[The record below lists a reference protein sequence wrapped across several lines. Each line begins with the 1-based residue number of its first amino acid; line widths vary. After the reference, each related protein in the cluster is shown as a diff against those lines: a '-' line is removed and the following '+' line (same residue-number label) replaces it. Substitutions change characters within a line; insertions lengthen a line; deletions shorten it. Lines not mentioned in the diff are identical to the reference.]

1 MPDLKNLHEVYMS
14 VFFIRF
20 GAKNNNKTGNKTRLV
35 KVAVKRVT
43 DVNQPR
49 AMVPPKLLPQ
59 KIINPAIN
67 TNAVYTILKP
77 VFFIVALTVSKTL

>member
-1 MPDLKNLHEVYMS
+1 MPNLKNLQEVYMT
-14 VFFIRF
+14 VFLICF

-35 KVAVKRVT
+35 KVAVNSVT
-43 DVNQPR
+43 EVSQPS